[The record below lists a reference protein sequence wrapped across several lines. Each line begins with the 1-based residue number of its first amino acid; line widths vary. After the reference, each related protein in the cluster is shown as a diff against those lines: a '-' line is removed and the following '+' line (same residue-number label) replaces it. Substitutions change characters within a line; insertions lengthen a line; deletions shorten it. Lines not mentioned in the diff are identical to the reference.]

1 MIVCI
6 DTCVLLQ
13 AARAGHPYHIIFDAW
28 FQRRFC
34 WAVSNE
40 ILTEYQEIVVLNS
53 GSHRWNQLGKVFSL
67 AEMVGDLLLKVQP
80 AYRFQVIANDPDDNK
95 FTDCAI
101 TANANFVIT
110 NDAHFKPLAS
120 AGYRPQPISP
130 EEFIR
135 LHLSG

>member
-1 MIVCI
+1 M
-6 DTCVLLQ
+6 
-13 AARAGHPYHIIFDAW
+13 
-28 FQRRFC
+28 
-34 WAVSNE
+34 SNE

-135 LHLSG
+135 LHLSVRCFI